1 MNFHALDAPFSVKQ
15 SIGVDID
22 EQLVGLA
29 EERLAKR
36 HPQPKNLQ
44 FHVQDLMGD
53 TDGIIWNQPSM
64 KDATIITMYFVQDA
78 LKKLKSKLEMMT
90 SDGCRVVSC
99 GYAMPDWEPDYV
111 EVILDLPIYLYTAPF
126 YNKKGTAR
134 NEEISLTPAEQVA
147 MLEEEERQRLSPSAA
162 AMLQDQEKAFAH
174 NGQDD
179 DVEEIEVP
187 YLDTSTMVDGHWDDF
202 DEEEEGDLDGNPA
215 ISKWRKPE

>member
-29 EERLAKR
+29 QERLTKR
-36 HPQPKNLQ
+36 HPLPTNIE
-44 FHVQDLMGD
+44 FHIQDLMGD
-53 TDGIIWNQPSM
+53 TEGIIWKQPSM
-64 KDATIITMYFVQDA
+64 KEANIITMYFVQDA
-78 LKKLKSKLEMMT
+78 LKKLKPKLEMMAG
-90 SDGCRVVSC
+90 DGCRVVCC

-126 YNKKGTAR
+126 HYKNSTAR
-134 NEEISLTPAEQVA
+134 NEEISLTRAERVA

-162 AMLQDQEKAFAH
+162 AMLQDQEKGFSQ
-174 NGQDD
+174 NSQDD

-187 YLDTSTMVDGHWDDF
+187 FIDASTMVDGHWDDF
-202 DEEEEGDLDGNPA
+202 DEEDEEDLDGNPA
-215 ISKWRKPE
+215 ISKWRKSE